1 MKIVILDRAA
11 MGMDT
16 PMEVLNKFGEVVCYD
31 SSTSDEAMIRS
42 READVIILNKVKV
55 DRKLMDA
62 AENLKLICVFAT
74 GFDNI
79 DITYAREKGIAVC
92 NAPGYSTDS
101 VTLFTVTTV
110 LALCS
115 HIIEYNNFVRS
126 GEYSSSGVANR
137 LTPVYHDIAGKTWG
151 IIGYG
156 NIGSAVGRV
165 AEALGARVLV
175 YKRNPIG
182 SANCVDL
189 DTLCRESDIITVHC
203 PLNDQSRNLIN
214 SEKLSLMKSD
224 VILVNEARGAVLDE
238 EAVACAVEEGRIDG
252 FGCDVYSSEPFGADH
267 PYHRIKD
274 RSNVILTPHAAW
286 GSYEAR
292 ERCINIIA
300 KNIDSFIAGDLLNRV
315 DK

>member
-1 MKIVILDRAA
+1 MKIVIIDRAS

-79 DITYAREKGIAVC
+79 DIAYAREKGIAVC
-92 NAPGYSTDS
+92 NVPGYSTDS

-137 LTPVYHDIAGKTWG
+137 LTPVYHEIAGKTWG

-175 YKRNPIG
+175 YKRNPIS

-189 DTLCRESDIITVHC
+189 DILCRESDIITVHC

-214 SEKLSLMKSD
+214 GEKLSLMKSD

-238 EAVACAVEEGRIDG
+238 EAVACAVEEGGIAG

>member
-11 MGMDT
+11 MGIDT
-16 PMEVLNKFGEVVCYD
+16 PMEVLNKFGKVVCYD

-55 DRKLMDA
+55 DRKLMDS

-92 NAPGYSTDS
+92 NVPGYSTDS

-126 GEYSSSGVANR
+126 GEYSSSCVANR
-137 LTPVYHDIAGKTWG
+137 LTPVYHEIAGKTWG

-203 PLNDQSRNLIN
+203 PLNDQSKNLIN
-214 SEKLSLMKSD
+214 SEKLSLMKSG

-238 EAVACAVEEGRIDG
+238 EAVACAVEEGRIAG
-252 FGCDVYSSEPFGADH
+252 FGCDVYSSEPFGSDH

-300 KNIDSFIAGDLLNRV
+300 QNIASFIAGDLLNRV